1 MSSLLQK
8 RSVRIAGIVVAV
20 LVVLIVI
27 GSLLLDG
34 ILTRK
39 AQAQAAL
46 YSQRLGRPLKVE
58 SVSTRILTGL
68 GATVSGVEV
77 GAGPGEDLPLAQV
90 QRLEVRVAALRAL
103 FSLGKD
109 VEVRSVE
116 VHQPL
121 VNVVRLGDGTTNVER
136 LQSRLAQL
144 QPEKPEAK
152 EAPRDLS
159 AVRVAHAAV
168 IDGRIRLVDHTAG
181 TPRELTISD
190 LDVTLDDLRA
200 GKSLDVVLKA
210 AVLAKGQNLELR
222 LHTAPLP
229 NSLQPT
235 PERIAL
241 KVQPVDLAPL
251 APFLPKDVGLQA
263 GRLDA
268 DWTAEL
274 GAAVP
279 GGTGPTRAKGG
290 VHARGLR
297 FAATGAAPLDVA
309 LDTDLDGNAESGDL
323 DIRTLSFAAGPAG
336 ITGHGRVRGLASERP
351 SIENF
356 EIVGHDLDL
365 AVLGRSFPP
374 LARAL
379 KGEVSGPI
387 GLRVNASG
395 TQAAPALALTL
406 DFTPVQIAIPE
417 QLAKAAG
424 APMKLVAQL
433 RGAGR
438 KTYRFDADAQL
449 SGVDL
454 RPGMLLNKP
463 PGKQLQLTA
472 RGTLQRGSTTHL
484 KLDGWTVR
492 ILDDTLSGTA
502 AVDMEGQGKQS
513 STKFLLTARAPRID
527 ADALLLE
534 SNAPA
539 PAPAGP
545 PPDPH
550 RFEGLRGNLHAEVQT
565 LLFHKVNWRNLIAD
579 VSVVDDLATVNR
591 LSLDA
596 VGGQLRADG
605 TTVHLGP
612 ADHPFDL
619 KLSARG
625 LDLAQTLTFA
635 GTGKGKAF
643 AGTFDGVVALSG
655 RGTSLSTL
663 EKTLSGTVNGDLK
676 NGAFLGADLVSA
688 VAGPLG
694 KALPFA
700 TKSKDLG
707 RTSLGDSLPIALTVD
722 KGVARLNKPI
732 VVNTPEAALNL
743 GGAVGLG
750 GQLDLGGTVAL
761 TPSTV
766 HSLTGGRVKPS
777 ENIPLALKLSGPAWA
792 PQISGVDVRPA
803 ALTIAKLAGGSA
815 FQSLF
820 GKKAGDAASSLLSP
834 SGGTGGSKG
843 QNGNKSESERLKQ
856 QAEEDAL
863 KQLQNLFGK

>member
-1 MSSLLQK
+1 MASFLQK
-8 RSVRIAGIVVAV
+8 RWVRVAGIVVAV
-20 LVVLIVI
+20 LVVVLVI
-27 GSLLLDG
+27 ASLLLDG
-34 ILTRK
+34 VLTRK
-39 AQAQAAL
+39 AQAEAAV
-46 YSQRLGRPLKVE
+46 YSQRLGRPIKLE
-58 SVSTRILTGL
+58 RVSTRILTGL

-77 GAGPGEDLPLAQV
+77 GPASGEELPLAQV
-90 QRLEVRVAALRAL
+90 QRVDVRVAALRAI

-109 VEVRSVE
+109 IEVRSIE
-116 VHQPL
+116 IRQPV
-121 VNVVRLGDGTTNVER
+121 VNVLRFRDGTTNLER

-152 EAPRDLS
+152 AAPQDLS
-159 AVRVAHAAV
+159 AVRVGHAELV
-168 IDGRIRLVDHTAG
+168 DGRIRLVDHSSGA
-181 TPRELTISD
+181 PRELTISD

-200 GKSLDVVLKA
+200 GQSLDVVVKA
-210 AVLAKGQNLELR
+210 AVLAQVQNLELR

-235 PERIAL
+235 PERIVL

-251 APFLPKDVGLQA
+251 GAFLPKDVGLES

-268 DWTAEL
+268 DWMAEL

-297 FAATGAAPLDVA
+297 FSATGASPLDVA
-309 LDTDLDGNAESGDL
+309 LDTDLDGNVETGDL

-351 SIENF
+351 NIENF
-356 EIVGHDLDL
+356 EIVGHDLDP

-379 KGEVSGPI
+379 KGQISGPI

-395 TQAAPALALTL
+395 TQTEPTLAMTL
-406 DFTPVQIAIPE
+406 DFTPVRMAIPE

-424 APMKLVAQL
+424 APMQLVAHV

-438 KTYRFDADAQL
+438 NTYRFDADAQL

-454 RPGMLLNKP
+454 RPGMLLDKP
-463 PGKQLQLTA
+463 PGKPLQLTA

-484 KLDGWTVR
+484 KLDGWMVR
-492 ILDDTLSGTA
+492 VLDDTVSGTA
-502 AVDMEGQGKQS
+502 AVDMEGRGKQA
-513 STKFLLTARAPRID
+513 STKFLLTAKAPRLD

-534 SNAPA
+534 STAPA

-545 PPDPH
+545 AADPH
-550 RFEGLRGNLHAEVQT
+550 RFDGLRGNLHAEVQT
-565 LLFHKVNWRNLIAD
+565 LIFHKVPWRNLLAD
-579 VSVVDDLATVNR
+579 VSVVDDLVTVTR
-591 LSLDA
+591 LSLEA

-605 TTVHLGP
+605 TTVRLGP

-625 LDLAQTLTFA
+625 LDLAQTLTF
-635 GTGKGKAF
+635 GGKGKAF
-643 AGTFDGVVALSG
+643 AGNFDGAVALTG
-655 RGTSLSTL
+655 RGTTASAL
-663 EKTLSGTVNGDLK
+663 EKTLSGTVNGNLK
-676 NGAFLGADLVSA
+676 NGAFLGADLVSS

-700 TKSKDLG
+700 SKLKDLG
-707 RTSLGDSLPIALTVD
+707 RTSLGESLPIALTVD

-732 VVNTPEAALNL
+732 TVNTPAAALNL

-750 GQLDLGGTVAL
+750 GQLDLGGTVGL

-766 HSLTGGRVKPS
+766 ESLTGGRVKPP
-777 ENIPLALKLSGPAWA
+777 ENIPLALTLSGPAWA
-792 PQISGVDVRPA
+792 PQVGGLDVKPA
-803 ALTIAKLAGGSA
+803 ALTIAKLAGGNA
-815 FQSLF
+815 IQSLL
-820 GKKAGDAASSLLSP
+820 GNKAGGAASSFLSP
-834 SGGTGGSKG
+834 GGGTGGSQPQG

-856 QAEEDAL
+856 EAEQEA
-863 KQLQNLFGK
+863 KKSLQNLFGK

>member
-1 MSSLLQK
+1 MPSILQK

-20 LVVLIVI
+20 LVVLLVI
-27 GSLLLDG
+27 ASLLLDG

-39 AQAQAAL
+39 AQAEAAL

-58 SVSTRILTGL
+58 RVSTRILTGL

-77 GAGPGEDLPLAQV
+77 GAGPGEGLPLAQI
-90 QRLEVRVAALRAL
+90 QRLDVRVAALRAL

-109 VEVRSVE
+109 IEVRSVE
-116 VHQPL
+116 VRQPL
-121 VNVVRLGDGTTNVER
+121 VNVLRLSDGTTNVER

-159 AVRVAHAAV
+159 AVRIGHAEV
-168 IDGRIRLVDHTAG
+168 IDGRIRLVDRTAG
-181 TPRELTISD
+181 TPRELAISD

-200 GKSLDVVLKA
+200 GQPLDVVLKA
-210 AVLAKGQNLELR
+210 AVLAPKQNLELR

-235 PERIAL
+235 PQRIVL

-251 APFLPKDVGLQA
+251 GPFLPKDVGLQA

-297 FAATGAAPLDVA
+297 FVATGAAPLDVA
-309 LDTDLDGNAESGDL
+309 LDTDLDGNAETGDL
-323 DIRTLSFAAGPAG
+323 DIRTLAFAAGSAG

-356 EIVGHDLDL
+356 EIVGHDLDP

-406 DFTPVQIAIPE
+406 DFTPVRMAIPE

-424 APMKLVAQL
+424 APMQLVAQV

-438 KTYRFDADAQL
+438 NTYRFETDAQL

-454 RPGMLLNKP
+454 RPGMLLDKP
-463 PGKQLQLTA
+463 PGKPLQLTA

-484 KLDGWTVR
+484 KLEGWTVR
-492 ILDDTLSGTA
+492 ILADTVSGTA
-502 AVDMEGQGKQS
+502 AVDMEGQGKQA
-513 STKFLLTARAPRID
+513 STKFLLTAKAPRLD

-534 SNAPA
+534 STAPA
-539 PAPAGP
+539 PTPSGP

-550 RFEGLRGNLHAEVQT
+550 RFDGLRGNLHAEVQT
-565 LLFHKVNWRNLIAD
+565 LLFHKVTWRNLLAD
-579 VSVVDDLATVNR
+579 VSVVDDLATVTR

-605 TTVHLGP
+605 TTVRLAP
-612 ADHPFDL
+612 PDHPFNL

-625 LDLAQTLTFA
+625 LDLAQTLTF
-635 GTGKGKAF
+635 GGKGKAF
-643 AGTFDGVVALSG
+643 AGTFDGAVALSG
-655 RGTSLSTL
+655 RGTTASAL

-700 TKSKDLG
+700 TKVKDVG
-707 RTSLGDSLPIALTVD
+707 HTPLGDSVVVALTVD
-722 KGVARLNKPI
+722 KGVARLNKPL
-732 VVNTPEAALNL
+732 VVNTPAAALKL

-750 GQLDLGGTVAL
+750 GQLDLGGTVGL

-766 HSLTGGRVKPS
+766 ESLTGGRVKPP
-777 ENIPLALKLSGPAWA
+777 ENIPLALTLSGPAWA
-792 PQISGVDVRPA
+792 PQIGGLDVKPA
-803 ALTIAKLAGGSA
+803 ALTIAKLAGGNA
-815 FQSLF
+815 IQSLL
-820 GKKAGDAASSLLSP
+820 GDKAGKAASSFLSP
-834 SGGTGGSKG
+834 GGGTGGS
-843 QNGNKSESERLKQ
+843 QPTQDGNKSESEQLKQ
-856 QAEEDAL
+856 QGEQEAKKAL
-863 KQLQNLFGK
+863 ENLFGK

>member
-1 MSSLLQK
+1 MPSILQK

-20 LVVLIVI
+20 LVVLLVI
-27 GSLLLDG
+27 ASLALDG
-34 ILTRK
+34 ILTKR
-39 AQAQAAL
+39 AQAEAAL

-58 SVSTRILTGL
+58 RVSTRILTGL

-77 GAGPGEDLPLAQV
+77 GPGPGEDLPLAQV

-109 VEVRSVE
+109 IEVRSVE

-121 VNVVRLGDGTTNVER
+121 VNVLRLSDGTTNAER
-136 LQSRLAQL
+136 FQSRLAQL
-144 QPEKPEAK
+144 QPKKPEAK
-152 EAPRDLS
+152 EAPSDLS
-159 AVRVAHAAV
+159 AVRVGHAAV
-168 IDGRIRLVDHTAG
+168 IDGRIRLVDRTAG

-190 LDVTLDDLRA
+190 IDVTLDDLRA
-200 GKSLDVVLKA
+200 GEPLDVVLKA
-210 AVLAKGQNLELR
+210 AVLAQKQNLEVR

-229 NSLQPT
+229 SSLQPT
-235 PERIAL
+235 PERIVL
-241 KVQPVDLAPL
+241 KVQPVDLTPL
-251 APFLPKDVGLQA
+251 GPFLPKDVGLQA
-263 GRLDA
+263 GRFDA

-323 DIRTLSFAAGPAG
+323 DIRTLSFSAGSAG
-336 ITGHGRVRGLASERP
+336 INGHGRVRGLASERP
-351 SIENF
+351 VIENF
-356 EIVGHDLDL
+356 EIVGHDLDP

-379 KGEVSGPI
+379 KGEISGPI
-387 GLRVNASG
+387 GLRVSASG
-395 TQAAPALALTL
+395 TQAAPTLALTL
-406 DFTPVQIAIPE
+406 DFTPVRMAIPQ

-424 APMKLVAQL
+424 APMQLVAQV

-438 KTYRFDADAQL
+438 NTYRIDTDAQL

-454 RPGMLLNKP
+454 RPGMLLDKP
-463 PGKQLQLTA
+463 PGKVLQISA

-484 KLDGWTVR
+484 KLDGWMVR
-492 ILDDTLSGTA
+492 VLDDTLSGTA
-502 AVDMEGQGKQS
+502 AVDMEGRGKQA
-513 STKFLLTARAPRID
+513 STKFLLTAKASRLD

-534 SNAPA
+534 SSS

-545 PPDPH
+545 PADPH
-550 RFEGLRGNLHAEVQT
+550 RFDGLRGNLHAEVQT
-565 LLFHKVNWRNLIAD
+565 LIFHKVTWRNFLAD
-579 VSVVDDLATVNR
+579 VSVVDDLATVTR

-605 TTVHLGP
+605 TTVRLGP

-635 GTGKGKAF
+635 GKGKAF
-643 AGTFDGVVALSG
+643 AGSFDGVVALSG
-655 RGTSLSTL
+655 RGTTASAL
-663 EKTLSGTVNGDLK
+663 EKTLSGTVNGNLK

-700 TKSKDLG
+700 TKLKDAG
-707 RTSLGDSLPIALTVD
+707 RTSLGDSLAIALTVD
-722 KGVARLNKPI
+722 KGVARLNKPL

-750 GQLDLGGTVAL
+750 GQLDLGGTVGL

-766 HSLTGGRVKPS
+766 ESLTGGRVKPP
-777 ENIPLALKLSGPAWA
+777 ENIPLALTLSGPAWA
-792 PQISGVDVRPA
+792 PQIGGLDVKPA
-803 ALTIAKLAGGSA
+803 ALTIAKLAGGNA
-815 FQSLF
+815 IQSLL
-820 GKKAGDAASSLLSP
+820 GKMGGGAASSFLSP
-834 SGGTGGSKG
+834 SSGTGGSPA
-843 QNGNKSESERLKQ
+843 QNGNKSESEQLKQ
-856 QAEEDAL
+856 QAEQDAK
-863 KQLQNLFGK
+863 KQLEHLFGK

>member
-1 MSSLLQK
+1 MASFLQK
-8 RSVRIAGIVVAV
+8 RWVRVAGIVVAV
-20 LVVLIVI
+20 LVVVLFIA
-27 GSLLLDG
+27 SLLLDG
-34 ILTRK
+34 VLTRK
-39 AQAQAAL
+39 AQAEATL
-46 YSQRLGRPLKVE
+46 YSQRLGRPIKLE
-58 SVSTRILTGL
+58 RVSTRILTGL

-77 GAGPGEDLPLAQV
+77 GPASGEELPLAQV
-90 QRLEVRVAALRAL
+90 QRVDVRVAALRAL

-109 VEVRSVE
+109 IEIRSIE
-116 VHQPL
+116 IRQPV
-121 VNVVRLGDGTTNVER
+121 VNVLRLRDGTTNLAK

-144 QPEKPEAK
+144 QPEKPETKA
-152 EAPRDLS
+152 APQDLS
-159 AVRVAHAAV
+159 AIRVGHAELV
-168 IDGRIRLVDHTAG
+168 DGRIRLVDHTGGA
-181 TPRELTISD
+181 PRELTISD

-200 GKSLDVVLKA
+200 GQPLDVVVKA
-210 AVLAKGQNLELR
+210 AVLAQAQNLELR

-235 PERIAL
+235 PERIVL

-251 APFLPKDVGLQA
+251 GPFLPKDVGLEA

-268 DWTAEL
+268 DWAAEL

-297 FAATGAAPLDVA
+297 FSATGAAPLDVA
-309 LDTDLDGNAESGDL
+309 LDTDLDGNAETGDL
-323 DIRTLSFAAGPAG
+323 DIRTLAFAAGPAG

-351 SIENF
+351 IIENF
-356 EIVGHDLDL
+356 EIVGHDLDP

-379 KGEVSGPI
+379 KGQVSGPI

-395 TQAAPALALTL
+395 TQTEPSLAMTL
-406 DFTPVQIAIPE
+406 DFTPVRMAIPE

-424 APMKLVAQL
+424 APMQLVAKV

-438 KTYRFDADAQL
+438 NTYRFDADAQL

-454 RPGMLLNKP
+454 RPGMLLDKP
-463 PGKQLQLTA
+463 PGKPLQLTA

-484 KLDGWTVR
+484 KLDTWTVR
-492 ILDDTLSGTA
+492 VLDDVVSGTA
-502 AVDMEGQGKQS
+502 AVDMEGRGKQA
-513 STKFLLTARAPRID
+513 STKFLLTAKAPRLD

-534 SNAPA
+534 SKAA

-545 PPDPH
+545 SPDPH
-550 RFEGLRGNLHAEVQT
+550 RFDGLRGNLHAEVQT
-565 LLFHKVNWRNLIAD
+565 LIFHKVTWHNLLAD
-579 VSVVDDLATVNR
+579 VTVVDDLATVTR

-605 TTVHLGP
+605 TTVRLGP

-625 LDLAQTLTFA
+625 LDLAQTLTF
-635 GTGKGKAF
+635 GGKGKAF
-643 AGTFDGVVALSG
+643 AGTFDGAVALSG
-655 RGTSLSTL
+655 RGTTASAL
-663 EKTLSGTVNGDLK
+663 EKTLSGTVNGNLK
-676 NGAFLGADLVSA
+676 NGAFLGADLVSS

-700 TKSKDLG
+700 SKLKDAG
-707 RTSLGDSLPIALTVD
+707 TTSLGDSLAIALTVD

-732 VVNTPEAALNL
+732 VVNTPAAALNL

-750 GQLDLGGTVAL
+750 GQLDLGGTVGL

-766 HSLTGGRVKPS
+766 ESLTGGRVKPP
-777 ENIPLALKLSGPAWA
+777 ENIPLALTLSGPAWA
-792 PQISGVDVRPA
+792 PQIGGLDVKPA
-803 ALTIAKLAGGSA
+803 ALTIAKLAGGNA
-815 FQSLF
+815 IQSLL
-820 GKKAGDAASSLLSP
+820 GNKAGGAASSFLSP
-834 SGGTGGSKG
+834 GGGTGGSQPQG
-843 QNGNKSESERLKQ
+843 QDGNRSESERLKQ
-856 QAEEDAL
+856 QAEQEA
-863 KQLQNLFGK
+863 KKSLQNLFGK